1 MKRILGLD
9 LGTNSIGWA
18 VVNAEEV
25 IRENETSFLKPVSIS
40 ASGSR
45 IIPMDEGVLGD
56 FDRGNTKSQT
66 KDRTDKRGT
75 RRLLERYLLR
85 RERLLRVLKLMGF
98 LPDHYAE
105 KIDSYGKFTDESEPK
120 LAWRKGTDGKFE
132 FIFKDSFNEM
142 LDDFAKSQ
150 QQLVANGKKVP
161 YDWTIYYLRKKALS
175 RRLTKEELAWIL
187 LQFNQKRGY
196 YQLRGEEEE
205 ENTNENV
212 EIISAKILSVERKE
226 KDKKYEKYRYEML
239 LDNGLIYQ
247 EAFYNDVSSW
257 VNETKEFV
265 LKTSILK
272 DGSKKEELSFLPT
285 PDEIEKMDAQR
296 KGRMYAKIKLRTEKN
311 INNSKKTIG
320 CYIYDA
326 LLTNPDQKIIG
337 KLVRTVERKYYK
349 EELNQI
355 LAVQKDLIPELQD
368 ENLYKACIEELYPKN
383 EAHRNNIAKPDFAN
397 LFINDI
403 LFYQRPLKSKKSLI
417 SDCPYESH
425 FDKDGNEYP
434 IKCIAKSNPLFQE
447 FRLWQFV
454 HNLRI
459 YQRERTISDGQLD
472 LFGNVSS
479 GKLQTDVDVT
489 DELLKT
495 EDDYVALFDWLNDRS
510 TIKQDTLL
518 NSYFKFKKEKG
529 KDHYPYRWNYV
540 EDKEYPCNQTRAVIL
555 SKLDKNEKDL
565 LSKEL
570 TNKIWHLLYSVTT
583 KVEIDS
589 VFDDSKKNKVK
600 CHKNGTTTYGIY
612 KMLLDSGF
620 SSETINRIKNIK
632 FEEKDYGSYS
642 EKAIKKLLPLMRMGK
657 YWNADAIDS
666 KTKERID
673 KIITGEY
680 DEKIKD
686 RAREKTINLTDI
698 SQFKGL
704 PLWLACYVVYDR
716 HSETKEITRWESP
729 DDIDTYLKNFKQHSL
744 RNPIVEQVVTETLR
758 TVRDIWKQ
766 EGNIDEIHI
775 ELGREMKNPADKR
788 KKMAERIQQNE
799 NTNLRIKA
807 MLMEFMDPDMGI
819 ENVRPYSPSQQD
831 ILRIYEEY
839 ALDNLTKDDKEFDFI
854 SKVSRQAQP
863 SKSDITRYKCWLEQK
878 YRSPYTGEMIPLAK
892 LFTSAY
898 EIEHVIPQ
906 SRYFDDSFSN
916 KVICEAEV
924 NKLKDRQLGF
934 EFIKAHKGE
943 KVQISQGKTVEI
955 LSIEAYEKFVKDN
968 YANNRTKMKKLLMDD
983 IPDGFIERQLNDSRY
998 ISKLIKGLLSN
1009 IVREKLPNG
1018 EYEQEAVSKNLISCN
1033 GSITDRLKK
1042 DWGMDDVWNRIVLP
1056 RFERLNELTKQIN
1069 SVELVNKFKCL
1080 FEKLLDDHAK
1090 SINQSINSSYDK
1102 YFKSLDSDKQKD
1114 IIDKIMNQLPIKESF
1129 LSVNKQGHLIPNMP
1143 LELQKGFNKK
1153 RIDHRHHAMDAIVIA
1168 CTTRDH
1174 VNLLNNE
1181 AAHSKKYDKS
1191 YRYDLQSKLRRKDE
1205 EGHYKEFVKP
1215 WDSFTSDAKQALDN
1229 IIVSFK
1235 QNLRVINKTTN
1246 YYQHYDENGKK
1257 VLVKQEKGDNWAIRK
1272 SMHKDT
1278 GWGEINLRFTKEV
1291 SLNEA
1296 LKNPKSIV
1304 NKDFKR
1310 KVQELLVQG
1319 HDAKY
1324 IKKYVEDNKDVWSD
1338 IDIKK
1343 IKVYYF
1349 TKDTNERYFAT
1360 RFMSDLVGYMSGIK
1374 EDKIISR
1381 IESVTDTG
1389 IQKIL
1394 LVHLK
1399 KYDRLEFKSD
1409 NNTFEILIN
1418 GRIQTYREKYS
1429 INDNDIKSIIDSSN
1443 NTFYYKGIEIHEEDI
1458 ENADKRKNILSSH
1471 NLKITIKHYPDIAF
1485 SPDGIDNMNRNI
1497 LELNGGKPHKPIY
1510 KVRHYESGNKYS
1522 IGQKGS
1528 KSKKFVEADDC
1539 TNLYFVVYQTTDKER
1554 VYATIPFELSVDCQ
1568 KGNLNRKNWVSL
1580 LDERL
1585 RDKSENDEL
1594 KKYQRFGIPADAKML
1609 FVLSP
1614 NDYVYIPYSDTDGSI
1629 DKNRI
1634 FVVNDFNDTTIYFRP
1649 CNFAKAIASKEV
1661 DMRRKFIKKENAE
1674 KIVGSYDDK
1683 TASFENKMI
1692 KEICIPIKV
1701 DRLGKIIEFNGH
1713 KV

>member
-25 IRENETSFLKPVSIS
+25 IRENETSFLKPVSIN

-85 RERLLRVLKLMGF
+85 RERLLRVLKLMDF
-98 LPDHYAE
+98 LPEHYAE

-142 LDDFAKSQ
+142 LDDFAKNQ
-150 QQLVANGKKVP
+150 QQLVADGKKVP

-175 RRLTKEELAWIL
+175 QRLTKEELAWIL

-205 ENTNENV
+205 ENVDKLVEFLAQKVVRVEATDEKKGDDVWYNVYLENGMV
-212 EIISAKILSVERKE
+212 YRRSSRIPLDWEGKVKEFIVTTDLE
-226 KDKKYEKYRYEML
+226 KDGTPKK
-239 LDNGLIYQ
+239 D
-247 EAFYNDVSSW
+247 
-257 VNETKEFV
+257 
-265 LKTSILK
+265 K
-272 DGSKKEELSFLPT
+272 DGNIKYSFRAPKEDDWTLLKK
-285 PDEIEKMDAQR
+285 K
-296 KGRMYAKIKLRTEKN
+296 TEFD

-459 YQRERTISDGQLD
+459 YQRERIISDGQLD

-518 NSYFKFKKEKG
+518 YSYFKFKKEKG

-555 SKLDKNEKDL
+555 SKLNKNEKDL

-657 YWNADAIDS
+657 YWNADAIDA

-686 RAREKTINLTDI
+686 RVREKTINLTDI

-716 HSETKEITRWESP
+716 HSETKEIMRWESP

-955 LSIEAYEKFVKDN
+955 FSIEAYEKFVKDN

-1056 RFERLNELTKQIN
+1056 RFERLNELTG
-1069 SVELVNKFKCL
+1069 
-1080 FEKLLDDHAK
+1080 
-1090 SINQSINSSYDK
+1090 
-1102 YFKSLDSDKQKD
+1102 KD
-1114 IIDKIMNQLPIKESF
+1114 NF
-1129 LSVNKQGHLIPNMP
+1129 TAVNKQGHLIPNMP

-1324 IKKYVEDNKDVWSD
+1324 IRKYVEDNKDVWSD

-1409 NNTFEILIN
+1409 NNAFEILIN